1 MAKEKEDVIARES
14 LLEQEGKHT
23 GTLVE
28 ECNWEW
34 GQYFFVKQ
42 GRGRIWKQ
50 IKLISKR
57 QEFLIWFQWAS
68 TNWVTINKLMNELR

>member
-42 GRGRIWKQ
+42 GRERI
-50 IKLISKR
+50 
-57 QEFLIWFQWAS
+57 
-68 TNWVTINKLMNELR
+68 